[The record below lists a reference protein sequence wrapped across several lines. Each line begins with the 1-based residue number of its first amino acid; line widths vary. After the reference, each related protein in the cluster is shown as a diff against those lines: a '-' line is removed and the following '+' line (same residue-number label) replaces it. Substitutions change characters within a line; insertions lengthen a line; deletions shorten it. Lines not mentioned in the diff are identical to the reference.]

1 MRTSGEARAVD
12 DDGGEGRDEN
22 EKKAEAPGEASGAWA
37 STPARAYP
45 IWVKIEPAK
54 RRLPALPEHLSRP
67 TWARLCRQVG
77 AFLRTRLNNSLSLR
91 SLVRVVRAEM
101 LLSGATHENVAAALR
116 TAVTEH
122 PELST
127 LDRTNVLTRR
137 LASEELVEQ
146 LLVWLAEVES
156 AG

>member
-1 MRTSGEARAVD
+1 MRTSGEAHAVD
-12 DDGGEGRDEN
+12 DDGGEDRDDSKTKGEGSSEGRD
-22 EKKAEAPGEASGAWA
+22 AWTA
-37 STPARAYP
+37 TPARAYP
-45 IWVKIEPAK
+45 IWIKIEPAK
-54 RRLPALPEHLSRP
+54 RRLPALPPHLSRP

-91 SLVRVVRAEM
+91 SLVRVVRGEM
-101 LLSGATHENVAAALR
+101 LLSGASLDDVAVALR

-146 LLVWLAEVES
+146 LLVWLNDAES